1 VQLTPTD
8 EDLQQIEDQGIKL
21 KLLSKRIP
29 MHELID
35 REFVPKK
42 IVPAPIDDASILKAS
57 AAR

>member
-35 REFVPKK
+35 REFVQKK
-42 IVPAPIDDASILKAS
+42 IVPAPIDDASILRAS
-57 AAR
+57 ATR